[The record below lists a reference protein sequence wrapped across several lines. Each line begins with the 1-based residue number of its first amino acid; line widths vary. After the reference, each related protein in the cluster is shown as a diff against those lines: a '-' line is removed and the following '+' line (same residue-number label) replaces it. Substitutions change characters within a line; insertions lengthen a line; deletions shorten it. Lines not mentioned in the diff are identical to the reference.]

1 MLQYPIRDKWLLVKS
16 GFTLIFVITLFFLH
30 SFPNL
35 HLSLGWTALL
45 GVLLL
50 LILAD
55 SEDLDGLMARVE
67 WSTLLF
73 FASLFIL
80 MEVRNITVIITFE
93 TFIIILV
100 KNCNKNKKEYLKTI
114 NFFSL
119 HILLSYFYRN
129 L

>member
-1 MLQYPIRDKWLLVKS
+1 MLVKS
-16 GFTLIFVITLFFLH
+16 GFTLVFVITLFFLH
-30 SFPNL
+30 SVPGVN
-35 HLSLGWTALL
+35 LSLGWTALL

-80 MEVRNITVIITFE
+80 MEVRIE
-93 TFIIILV
+93 T
-100 KNCNKNKKEYLKTI
+100 KKLY
-114 NFFSL
+114 
-119 HILLSYFYRN
+119 
-129 L
+129 